1 MFTIFNAEQGSDLR
15 ALIRLVTVGF
25 TAFGLKLHVDQIALI
40 QAALEAT
47 LQLFVKSPL
56 GSSSS
61 SPDAPTP
68 GRGAD
73 STSAVPTA
81 VTGSGVLPSVTA
93 SDAGTLLPTIA
104 TGNTSAGVVDNG
116 IGYIAPESGEL

>member
-40 QAALEAT
+40 QAALETT

-56 GSSSS
+56 GS
-61 SPDAPTP
+61 AP
-68 GRGAD
+68 
-73 STSAVPTA
+73 STSLAEDPEGQPVGSSTPPATSSVPPVGTA
-81 VTGSGVLPSVTA
+81 TPATLVASV
-93 SDAGTLLPTIA
+93 P
-104 TGNTSAGVVDNG
+104 VDNG
-116 IGYIAPESGEL
+116 IGYVAPESGEL